1 MNDTYYLKIEVS
13 LPTQV
18 ELIDSILE
26 VKHDEEETGAWVLSM
41 DYEPVFGDLPIFY
54 ISNFIGFLKGKYEA
68 LEQIGITRDKISI
81 WRCVEGPEELFMEYW
96 PEEMRMMAEEGI
108 RVRIMC
114 RANAQTVNFRQK
126 HFDC

>member
-54 ISNFIGFLKGKYEA
+54 ISNFIGFL
-68 LEQIGITRDKISI
+68 IR
-81 WRCVEGPEELFMEYW
+81 
-96 PEEMRMMAEEGI
+96 MRNILQKERYI
-108 RVRIMC
+108 LC
-114 RANAQTVNFRQK
+114 R
-126 HFDC
+126 